1 MRWAAP
7 FLIVCLLTACS
18 EPQDFGTTGEEVYAA
33 TCATCHGPNGLGV
46 NEAFPPLRDSP
57 WVALPDS
64 LLIRLA
70 LRGLRGP
77 IRVGEQEFNNVM
89 PPHNFLSDAQVAA
102 VLTFMRSEF
111 TGSAEGITEGAVAAE
126 RARFGPGPMWTI
138 ESLTGRR

>member
-7 FLIVCLLTACS
+7 FLFVGLLAACS
-18 EPQDFGTTGEEVYAA
+18 EPQDFGVTGDEIYAA
-33 TCATCHGPNGLGV
+33 TCATCHGPDGLGV

-89 PPHNFLSDAQVAA
+89 PPHNFLSDAQLAA
-102 VLTFMRSEF
+102 VLTFVRSEF
-111 TGSAEGITEGAVAAE
+111 TGSSDAIAAGAVAKE
-126 RARFGPGPMWTI
+126 RAEFGAGPMWTI
-138 ESLTGRR
+138 ENLTSRR